1 MLSAGHCASAVDEG
15 ISTPNGSVIGFVKSI
30 NKKRDTLLIKHTLAT
45 DFQGVIYSGTTNAM
59 SGYHRR
65 VRAAVGSSVGNWVCT
80 SASGTGEHCNMKVV
94 AVNLWFADLFGGAP
108 YGPFVQA
115 DHLTGGVATGTSD
128 SGGPVHFG
136 LWYIIAGNYH
146 ATDAVGTIS
155 FAQNVVA
162 CPSGVPATKCGSTLL
177 YADIK
182 QSLAY
187 YQASIVTEVAGA
199 VTKN

>member
-1 MLSAGHCASAVDEG
+1 M
-15 ISTPNGSVIGFVKSI
+15 
-30 NKKRDTLLIKHTLAT
+30 
-45 DFQGVIYSGTTNAM
+45 
-59 SGYHRR
+59 
-65 VRAAVGSSVGNWVCT
+65 
-80 SASGTGEHCNMKVV
+80 
-94 AVNLWFADLFGGAP
+94 
-108 YGPFVQA
+108 
-115 DHLTGGVATGTSD
+115 
-128 SGGPVHFG
+128 HFG